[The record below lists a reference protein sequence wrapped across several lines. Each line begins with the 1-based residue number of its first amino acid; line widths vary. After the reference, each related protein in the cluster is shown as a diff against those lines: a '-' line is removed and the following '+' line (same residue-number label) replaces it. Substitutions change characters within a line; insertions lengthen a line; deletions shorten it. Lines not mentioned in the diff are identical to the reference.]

1 MYLLFFFVFVVLWR
15 VTVGNG
21 GALSVGIL
29 AALVLLMFAAPWL
42 YFSILES
49 SHWQATI
56 GKSALRLYVTDIDGH
71 RLSRGRSMGRNLA
84 KCLST
89 LTLGV
94 GYLMSGLTARRQ
106 TLHDLIAHCLVVRR

>member
-1 MYLLFFFVFVVLWR
+1 MLRGRQTLLAKHQGLLPCLHPPRITTNVSNKSGNLLF
-15 VTVGNG
+15 
-21 GALSVGIL
+21 AQS
-29 AALVLLMFAAPWL
+29 
-42 YFSILES
+42 YFLET

-94 GYLMSGLTARRQ
+94 GYLMSGFTARRQ